1 MKRTKLLLSTIVSF
15 LLAFVMVFAVAC
27 DSNTGSNG
35 GGNNTDNNEDHGI
48 TDSSKDGLALDCISV
63 SGYKKTFTLGDTF
76 TTGDLVVTATLND
89 YSISDKYTTDVT
101 LNAGE
106 YVVDSS
112 DYNANRV
119 GVYTIYVS
127 HTRSNVTRTAHY
139 EVEVT
144 AVTPAYGGIVAKLAD
159 GKTDTYSLSA
169 GESSKVINKDI
180 LAVYEIGTNGE
191 TGETPVDPELYDA
204 ELYLGSKKMENNAAT
219 QNGVYSFVAIL
230 KADKSQQ
237 DFIPVYVINTVS
249 AIELVD
255 GVGTFAQVEGRDTI
269 SSTWQFTVTYSNGTT
284 KTVKAGD
291 AGLTVTLDTTV
302 VGESKTANVSY
313 VENDAKGT
321 PHEVTCTVTYK
332 ITEKVISGE
341 TITGKVQVNTGLGK
355 SFQEVF
361 DAEDS
366 ANDNVP
372 IEAGTYDLGSDD
384 YVTVTTVSKGT
395 SSAYR
400 YNPTQQEEIDG
411 TAFGKGQLRTNGN
424 SESNHRIIT
433 IKFDSIVTGATITVY
448 ANTGSAGNTRYIGLF
463 ASSLPSIDKNNDKDL
478 TAANPLAKHGFA
490 AAEKW
495 EITLDSIVS
504 NGTYILGCAEGVNYY
519 GIEVNYTGKGSTG
532 GEQSKS
538 YSYIVQDKDTAAD
551 SIAASGSLIDSN
563 DIFTATIDTALSK
576 ATLTGMDS
584 TTDGCKGQYVK
595 DATLLDGTTPSC
607 EVSGATYNGFVTGY
621 KCTSNIT
628 AASADGEEGGKVIIT
643 VTATVS
649 AEITLYMGFA
659 NDSYNSNRNGKAVV
673 KQTGKQNVEYTVANR
688 QTLFGG
694 NATPMTI
701 TLAAGESVTIEIIN
715 MHTSTAKLWYWG
727 AEAKTV

>member
-1 MKRTKLLLSTIVSF
+1 MEEKMKRTKLLLSTIVSF

-249 AIELVD
+249 AIELID
-255 GVGTFAQVEGRDTI
+255 GVGTFEQVEGRDTI

-332 ITEKVISGE
+332 ITEKVVSGG
-341 TITGKVQVNTGLGK
+341 TVTNNYSLNITELQAAIKARVQNLEGGNPN
-355 SFQEVF
+355 
-361 DAEDS
+361 
-366 ANDNVP
+366 NDNKP
-372 IEAGTYDLGSDD
+372 YIDESGNLSDKIALDPSDFTGANEFLTMLSGYSKNDQYRTTNNGIIEIKGERLQVTFEGTGSIIVSFASTGGSNDSNFGIKKGGSYLTADKDGTTATLVTGDDDAGAYTVKGTS
-384 YVTVTTVSKGT
+384 YVTVAYTITAPGTYILCSNLSARGCRINSITMKDVVEGQGGGEEKPAGFAINMNDVAAAVGATSDTAGKTDPTKELKEGTGVYTT
-395 SSAYR
+395 SALDVDANGKSLNGISFSYR
-400 YNPTQQEEIDG
+400 LKLGGAGDT
-411 TAFGKGQLRTNGN
+411 TKASL
-424 SESNHRIIT
+424 
-433 IKFDSIVTGATITVY
+433 KFEDLKAGATITIY
-448 ANTGSAGNTRYIGLF
+448 A
-463 ASSLPSIDKNNDKDL
+463 
-478 TAANPLAKHGFA
+478 
-490 AAEKW
+490 
-495 EITLDSIVS
+495 ITS
-504 NGTYILGCAEGVNYY
+504 
-519 GIEVNYTGKGSTG
+519 
-532 GEQSKS
+532 
-538 YSYIVQDKDTAAD
+538 
-551 SIAASGSLIDSN
+551 SGS
-563 DIFTATIDTALSK
+563 DTGRTLSLYDNSGALVP
-576 ATLTGMDS
+576 DS
-584 TTDGCKGQYVK
+584 TTAGFPNAITEV
-595 DATLLDGTTPSC
+595 TFTVPSDGTFYVWGSAAINIYYIA
-607 EVSGATYNGFVTGY
+607 VSY
-621 KCTSNIT
+621 
-628 AASADGEEGGKVIIT
+628 
-643 VTATVS
+643 
-649 AEITLYMGFA
+649 
-659 NDSYNSNRNGKAVV
+659 
-673 KQTGKQNVEYTVANR
+673 
-688 QTLFGG
+688 
-694 NATPMTI
+694 
-701 TLAAGESVTIEIIN
+701 
-715 MHTSTAKLWYWG
+715 
-727 AEAKTV
+727 